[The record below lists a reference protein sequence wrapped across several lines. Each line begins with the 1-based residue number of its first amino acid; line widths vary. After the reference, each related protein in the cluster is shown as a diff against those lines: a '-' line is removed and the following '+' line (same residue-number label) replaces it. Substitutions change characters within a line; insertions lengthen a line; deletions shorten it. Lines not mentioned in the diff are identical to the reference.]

1 MRQNQSFLVP
11 LFIGINILVFFLWG
25 SYSRLF
31 MLNNFAV
38 SWDLVAEGRY
48 WVLLTSVFSHNM
60 WLHLLINM
68 FVLHSFGRLLE
79 MLLGM
84 KRFFIFYILA
94 GILGSL
100 SHAVLSKFYIHQ
112 PDQLAVGASG
122 AIAGLILLFS
132 LMFPKE
138 KILIFG
144 ILPVPALFG
153 ALGFIGF
160 DLWGLV
166 QQSQGGGLPIGHG
179 AHLGGALAGIFAYFY
194 FGRRFKPKFY

>member
-1 MRQNQSFLVP
+1 MRQKQSFLVP
-11 LFIGINILVFFLWG
+11 FFIGLNIVVFLLWG
-25 SYSRLF
+25 SYSQEF
-31 MLNNFAV
+31 MLDNFAV
-38 SWDLVAEGRY
+38 SWDLVEKGRY

-60 WLHLLINM
+60 FLHLLINM
-68 FVLHSFGRLLE
+68 FVLFSFGRLLE

-84 KRFFIFYILA
+84 KNFFIFYILA
-94 GILGSL
+94 GIMGSL
-100 SHAVLSKFYIHQ
+100 SHALLSKYYIHH

-166 QQSQGGGLPIGHG
+166 QQSRGGGLPIGHG
-179 AHLGGALAGIFAYFY
+179 AHLGGAFAGVVAYFY
-194 FGRRFKPKFY
+194 FAKTYRQKFF